1 MLHKH
6 TCFFHMQH
14 THMAVLLT
22 TAPSEYS
29 RTHQLCWALLE
40 WGGDVGSRGSFV
52 VRVWKLLAP
61 AVQRWMDTC
70 CQKGT
75 GLPRPTFVL
84 FHLKVGMKEKR
95 E

>member
-1 MLHKH
+1 M
-6 TCFFHMQH
+6 
-14 THMAVLLT
+14 
-22 TAPSEYS
+22 
-29 RTHQLCWALLE
+29 
-40 WGGDVGSRGSFV
+40 GSRGSFV

-75 GLPRPTFVL
+75 GLPRPIFVL
-84 FHLKVGMKEKR
+84 FHLNVGMKEKR